1 MRTILF
7 ATLLLVACGSP
18 KGPTDTDSSSGAGSS
33 SATGTA
39 DAPTGGCVD
48 DPPVLVVGNGT
59 MYTFTSLS
67 YAECDSEAIEATAV
81 PLPDGGLIPGASLDV
96 PLPGPGCYTF
106 GATDSNGCEGP
117 WIETGALAVCERFS
131 SDFKDVVFG
140 CPDSG

>member
-18 KGPTDTDSSSGAGSS
+18 KGPTDTDSSSGTGSS

-59 MYTFTSLS
+59 KYTFTSLS

-81 PLPDGGLIPGASLDV
+81 PLPDGGLIPAPASTCRSQARAVTLLARRTAMV
-96 PLPGPGCYTF
+96 ARAPG
-106 GATDSNGCEGP
+106 
-117 WIETGALAVCERFS
+117 
-131 SDFKDVVFG
+131 
-140 CPDSG
+140 